1 MKKKIEFASHPAN
14 LWLVRHCVRQF
25 LQNRAFSSR
34 EIDLMVLGVDE
45 ACTNIIRHA
54 YHLAEDQ
61 LISLSLETIK
71 SNGVRFHLVMKTSME
86 ETTRLMVAV
95 LQQQLRGVGI
105 VLDIRAFESATFMA
119 DVVSGAYQMYSLRW
133 IGGNEDP
140 DIFEYVFHSD
150 KFPPHGA
157 NRSFYVNPRI
167 DALIK
172 EGRSETDPGRRKA
185 VYANTE
191 LPQGAVD

>member
-14 LWLVRHCVRQF
+14 LWLVRNCVRQF

-71 SNGVRFHLVMKTSME
+71 SNGVRF
-86 ETTRLMVAV
+86 RL
-95 LQQQLRGVGI
+95 RDYGDR
-105 VLDIRAFESATFMA
+105 LDATN
-119 DVVSGAYQMYSLRW
+119 YQ
-133 IGGNEDP
+133 
-140 DIFEYVFHSD
+140 
-150 KFPPHGA
+150 
-157 NRSFYVNPRI
+157 
-167 DALIK
+167 
-172 EGRSETDPGRRKA
+172 GRSLDQPRPGGLGMHLIRHAFDQIDYQQRRRGTLLVLTKLKP
-185 VYANTE
+185 NTTE
-191 LPQGAVD
+191 LVPQLAHQQN

>member
-71 SNGVRFHLVMKTSME
+71 SDGVRF
-86 ETTRLMVAV
+86 RLRDYGDRFDAAKYPGRS
-95 LQQQLRGVGI
+95 LDQLRPGGLGVHLIRHAFDQIDYQQRSRGTLL
-105 VLDIRAFESATFMA
+105 VLTKLKPAA
-119 DVVSGAYQMYSLRW
+119 SGLL
-133 IGGNEDP
+133 P
-140 DIFEYVFHSD
+140 
-150 KFPPHGA
+150 
-157 NRSFYVNPRI
+157 
-167 DALIK
+167 
-172 EGRSETDPGRRKA
+172 
-185 VYANTE
+185 E
-191 LPQGAVD
+191 LAPN